1 MSRLWKPLCSLIILF
16 IIMANCYVFSRD
28 IFITS
33 KQMPNV
39 LLWGGAGQLGTII
52 GNAFNTRGWTTW
64 SVDFRKSDSATHSIE
79 LSFTENIK
87 HNVAFALEKLH
98 AAKAEFEAV
107 ICVAGGW
114 AGGNISHLD
123 VFDSYNK
130 MDTMNIQSA
139 LAAGHAASKT
149 LKEGG
154 FLLLT
159 GAAAGLGATPG
170 MIAYGISKAA
180 THHLVSS
187 LAQPESGLPKNTT
200 VAAVLPIIL
209 DTATN
214 RKDMPTANFADWTPL
229 ETVAGAVVDW
239 SEGKGRPKNGA
250 LVKLVTKAGH
260 TEFVNVN

>member
-1 MSRLWKPLCSLIILF
+1 
-16 IIMANCYVFSRD
+16 
-28 IFITS
+28 
-33 KQMPNV
+33 MPSV
-39 LLWGGAGQLGTII
+39 LLWGGSGQLGSII
-52 GNAFNTRGWTTW
+52 VNAFNSRGWTTW
-64 SVDFRKSDSATHSIE
+64 SVDFRKSDIAKHSIE
-79 LSFTENIK
+79 LSASENIK
-87 HNVAFALEKLH
+87 HNVAHALEILH

-114 AGGNISHLD
+114 AGGNIASLEI
-123 VFDSYNK
+123 FDAYNK

-154 FLLLT
+154 LLLLT
-159 GAAAGLGATPG
+159 GAAAGLSATPG

-187 LAQPESGLPKNTT
+187 LAQPEAGLPKNTT
-200 VAAVLPIIL
+200 VAAVLPVIL

-214 RKDMPTANFADWTPL
+214 RKDMPTANFADWTSL
-229 ETVAGAVVDW
+229 ETVATAVTNW
-239 SEGKGRPKNGA
+239 SEGKDRPKNGA

-260 TEFVNVN
+260 TDFVIVN